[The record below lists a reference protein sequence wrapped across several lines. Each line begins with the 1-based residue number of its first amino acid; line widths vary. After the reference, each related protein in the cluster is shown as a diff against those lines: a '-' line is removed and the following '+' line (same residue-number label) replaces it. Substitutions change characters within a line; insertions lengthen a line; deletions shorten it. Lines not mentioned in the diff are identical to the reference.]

1 MERCDALL
9 EDTAIIIDAY
19 NDKASSDAKRLVSCN
34 MVIRAIGNCD
44 ESIPIGATPVSYTH
58 LAPIYTQG
66 IFERW
71 IKVGRIKKM
80 STVTTSG
87 SRLEQLKNLSKVL
100 AKQIDDC
107 NNDMII
113 GPKYLPQLSK
123 QYRETIKEI
132 EEIEGVDREDDEIG
146 EILSAR
152 KADGKPD
159 AVR

>member
-1 MERCDALL
+1 M
-9 EDTAIIIDAY
+9 
-19 NDKASSDAKRLVSCN
+19 
-34 MVIRAIGNCD
+34 
-44 ESIPIGATPVSYTH
+44 
-58 LAPIYTQG
+58 
-66 IFERW
+66 
-71 IKVGRIKKM
+71 GRIKKM
-80 STVTTSG
+80 STVATSG

-113 GPKYLPQLSK
+113 GLKYLPQLSK

-132 EEIEGVDREDDEIG
+132 EEIEGVDKEDDEIG